1 MNIGII
7 GYGAYIPKYRIK
19 AETIAKANN
28 QDVRK
33 ITSGLLVHEKAVPAY
48 DEDAA
53 TIAVA
58 AAKKALIKSG
68 LNPEKIDAL
77 YVGSE
82 SHPYAVKPTS
92 VTVGEA
98 LGVGNDYFAADLE
111 FACKAGTAALQ
122 ICYGLVKAGMIEYGL
137 AIGSDTAQSRPGDV
151 LEYSAA
157 AGGAAFLI
165 GSDESKIIAT
175 IDATLS
181 VASDTPD
188 FWRRPM
194 QKYPEH
200 MNRFTGE
207 PSYFKHVMLATKKM
221 LEKVDMRPADFDYV
235 VFHQPNGKF
244 TLTVAKKLGFTREQV
259 EPGLIVTKLG
269 NSYSATSL
277 IGLASVL
284 DVAKPGQKILLTS
297 YGSGAGS
304 DSFVLTQA
312 QEKI

>member
-1 MNIGII
+1 MKVGIV
-7 GYGAYIPKYRIK
+7 GYGAYVPKYRIT
-19 AETIAKANN
+19 AETIARAHK
-28 QDVRK
+28 QDPKK
-33 ITSGLLVHEKAVPAY
+33 ITAGLLVHEKTVPAY
-48 DEDAA
+48 DEDTA

-58 AAKKALIKSG
+58 AAKKALTCANIT
-68 LNPEKIDAL
+68 PTKIGAL

-82 SHPYAVKPTS
+82 SHPYAVKPTA

-98 LGVGNDYFAADLE
+98 LGVGNDYMAADLE

-122 ICYGLVKAGMIEYGL
+122 ICYALVKAGMIEYGL
-137 AIGSDTAQSRPGDV
+137 AIGADTAQSRPGDV

-157 AGGAAFLI
+157 AGGGAFLI
-165 GSDESKIIAT
+165 GCNEDEIIAT

-181 VASDTPD
+181 VSSDTPD

-194 QKYPEH
+194 QAYPEH

-207 PSYFKHVMLATKKM
+207 PSYFRHVLAAT
-221 LEKVDMRPADFDYV
+221 EKILAQTNLKPSDFSYV

-244 TLTVAKKLGFTREQV
+244 ALTAAKKLGFTREQV
-259 EPGLIVTKLG
+259 EPGLIAPHLG

-277 IGLASVL
+277 IGLAAVL
-284 DVAKPGQKILLTS
+284 ERARPGEKILVTS

-304 DSFVLTQA
+304 DSFILQTT
-312 QEKI
+312 ENI

>member
-1 MNIGII
+1 MKIGIV
-7 GYGAYIPKYRIK
+7 GYGVYVPKYRIK
-19 AETIAKANN
+19 AEEIAKANN
-28 QDVRK
+28 QDVRRIK
-33 ITSGLLVHEKAVPAY
+33 SGLLVHEKSVPAY

-58 AAKKALIKSG
+58 AAKKALSLANIS
-68 LNPEKIDAL
+68 PEKIGAL

-122 ICYGLVKAGMIEYGL
+122 VCYSFVKAGMINYGL

-157 AGGAAFLI
+157 AGGAAFLV
-165 GSDESKIIAT
+165 GCDENKIIAT

-207 PSYFKHVMLATKKM
+207 PSYFNHVILATKKI
-221 LEKVDMRPADFDYV
+221 LEKTNMRPADFDYV

-244 TLTVAKKLGFTREQV
+244 ALTVAKKLGFTRKQV

-284 DVAKPGQKILLTS
+284 DVAKPGQRILLTS

-304 DSFVLTQA
+304 DSFVLV
-312 QEKI
+312 KMK